1 MNRPSTIVYVIQMG
15 NLDLYKVGKTS
26 YERMYDRLR
35 TLQKGSPIPLKYIF
49 TEYYGPVYTN
59 HIEDLLLNFLKPY
72 ETEIKDWF
80 MISRN
85 KLNEY
90 IK

>member
-1 MNRPSTIVYVIQMG
+1 MNRKSTIVYVIQMG
-15 NLDLYKVGKTS
+15 NLDLYKVGKSS
-26 YERMYDRLR
+26 YERMNDRLR

-49 TEYYGPVYTN
+49 TEYHGPLITDFV
-59 HIEDLLLNFLKPY
+59 EDRLLIALKPY

-80 MISRN
+80 MISRD

-90 IK
+90 LK